1 MITELQKK
9 LMQLRLELRDVLKDS
24 NPEDYYRIREL
35 VIESEEILSRHSE
48 EEIPEEE
55 IPKQNQTE
63 FLLEDTKAFDESKL
77 FDMNCCIPNM
87 CNVIAPTGEAI
98 SSAYPIE
105 NVNLVCSLMPVV
117 DVTKIIITVETIQL
131 STAPLTV

>member
-1 MITELQKK
+1 MNLLKYLCQKFVADYDEGQITLIKTIDRLSVSFQDTSCIYS
-9 LMQLRLELRDVLKDS
+9 LSNSPQLNYWFNVVFLISLNNTHYSSL
-24 NPEDYYRIREL
+24 
-35 VIESEEILSRHSE
+35 IE
-48 EEIPEEE
+48 
-55 IPKQNQTE
+55 
-63 FLLEDTKAFDESKL
+63 
-77 FDMNCCIPNM
+77 
-87 CNVIAPTGEAI
+87 EAI